1 MVSVSPVCPSC
12 GKSNPDDV
20 QYCQYCYS
28 PMDPSKPSAPMTAR
42 RKKSINPDRYRITEY
57 LLLVALFF
65 ASPIWLLVIIHA
77 DELSDRLAIG
87 GASLVV
93 LSSTF
98 AYLAI
103 VCALE
108 PYRNREAKP
117 SRWILTTVALV
128 AYAAAVAVAIT
139 QLIAMGEERSHS
151 GAFLSEITIDAIYLL
166 LLPPHSVGVFMMT
179 VLCMDRD
186 SPRRIRTAR
195 YILSGLLAASP
206 LLVIFILLATI

>member
-28 PMDPSKPSAPMTAR
+28 PMDPNKPRAPVTAR
-42 RKKSINPDRYRITEY
+42 RKKSIDPDRYRITEY
-57 LLLVALFF
+57 LLLAALFF
-65 ASPIWLLVIIHA
+65 ASPVWLLALMYA
-77 DELSDRLAIG
+77 DELSDRVVIG
-87 GASLVV
+87 GTSLLV

-103 VCALE
+103 VCVME

-117 SRWILTTVALV
+117 SRWMFTTAALA
-128 AYAAAVAVAIT
+128 AYAAAVAVAIIR
-139 QLIAMGEERSHS
+139 LIALGEERSHTGS
-151 GAFLSEITIDAIYLL
+151 IISEITVDAIYIL
-166 LLPPHSVGVFMMT
+166 LLPPHAVGVFMMT

-186 SPRRIRTAR
+186 IPRRIRTAR

-206 LLVIFILLATI
+206 LLVISILLAIT

>member
-1 MVSVSPVCPSC
+1 MVFVSPVCPSC

-28 PMDPSKPSAPMTAR
+28 PMDPKMPRAPMTAR
-42 RKKSINPDRYRITEY
+42 RKKSVDPDRYRITEY

-65 ASPIWLLVIIHA
+65 ASPIWLLVIIYA

-117 SRWILTTVALV
+117 SRWIFTTVALV

-139 QLIAMGEERSHS
+139 RLIALGEERSHPGS
-151 GAFLSEITIDAIYLL
+151 GLSEITIDAIYIF
-166 LLPPHSVGVFMMT
+166 LLPAHSVGVFMMT
-179 VLCMDRD
+179 VLCMDMD

-206 LLVIFILLATI
+206 LIVIFILLANT